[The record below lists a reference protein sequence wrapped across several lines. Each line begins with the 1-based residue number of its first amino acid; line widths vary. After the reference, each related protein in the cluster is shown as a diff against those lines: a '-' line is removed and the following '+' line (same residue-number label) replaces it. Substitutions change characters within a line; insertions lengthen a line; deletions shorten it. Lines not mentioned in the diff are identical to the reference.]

1 MRQARSLHL
10 PERARITQTAACTRQ
25 GGAEAVT
32 PDEIDLLYESV
43 MLAAPMA
50 AVGVALFLMVWLWPV
65 RRKP

>member
-1 MRQARSLHL
+1 MS
-10 PERARITQTAACTRQ
+10 
-25 GGAEAVT
+25 
-32 PDEIDLLYESV
+32 PDEIDRLYQSV